1 METDLGVSR
10 ARVFSPIENVLRRNV
25 NMLMSFE
32 NKVGKIRE
40 IYIPRL
46 TKKGGKE
53 IDTPRCFHCGWLIT
67 RAEPR
72 LLVVVTTTT
81 CFTNRVKKFCDVTKK
96 NIFTIHILKCMHNL

>member
-1 METDLGVSR
+1 
-10 ARVFSPIENVLRRNV
+10 
-25 NMLMSFE
+25 MLMSFE

-81 CFTNRVKKFCDVTKK
+81 CFTNRVKKSLRRYKKKHIHNTHLKMYAQSVGQTGKFCSHQCSISFSHEFD
-96 NIFTIHILKCMHNL
+96 L